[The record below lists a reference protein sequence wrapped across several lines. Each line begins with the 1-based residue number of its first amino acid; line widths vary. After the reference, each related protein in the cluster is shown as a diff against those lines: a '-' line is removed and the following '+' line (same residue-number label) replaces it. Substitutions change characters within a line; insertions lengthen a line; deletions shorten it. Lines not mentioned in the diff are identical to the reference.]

1 MSDKITADGTLIVG
15 CGYIG
20 WRVAQWLMADKHH
33 GPVYAVTRT
42 RQKAD
47 QLAAQGIT
55 PIVADWTDRRSLASL
70 PSCKRVLVAV
80 SYDARSN
87 RSREESQV
95 GGLSHLL
102 DMLNLD
108 CDICY
113 LSSTGVFHQNDGRWV
128 DESSPARPL
137 GAGGVAHLRAESLL
151 HRHRPEGRWVIL
163 RLAGIYGPNRIPRV
177 ADVLAG
183 RPIDG
188 PHSGYLNLIHRDDA
202 AAAVLAAWSRS
213 EDRQRLYL
221 VSDDLPVIRRRF
233 YEQIAVL
240 SGVQP
245 PQFAANATPTLS
257 ARSASNKRIWNRRFR
272 HDLLPRLRYPTYV
285 EGLTDLLR

>member
-87 RSREESQV
+87 RSREESQI